1 MARHLRNFINADD
14 FELFFSVVIDK
25 KKLKKITA
33 NDKIS
38 TMSRHFLASF
48 VSPFFA
54 TVRPDEIL
62 KNWGGG
68 DIKGKFSFFDS

>member
-1 MARHLRNFINADD
+1 MARHLRNFINTDD

-38 TMSRHFLASF
+38 TMYRHFLAS
-48 VSPFFA
+48 FFA

-62 KNWGGG
+62 KNWGGY
-68 DIKGKFSFFDS
+68 KK

>member
-33 NDKIS
+33 NDKIQGFQ
-38 TMSRHFLASF
+38 TGIPLKEKQAINDLQ
-48 VSPFFA
+48 SP
-54 TVRPDEIL
+54 
-62 KNWGGG
+62 
-68 DIKGKFSFFDS
+68 